1 MHGLFR
7 TRGDLARGADE
18 TGLAQSGERR
28 GWMETGG
35 RLASEADARSDARIG
50 MGLDAGFR
58 AGEQHLGRLDSSMGA
73 AATAQGAREG
83 RIGDMIDNAFR
94 QGALDAEMATRA
106 YEALMA
112 NDMAMLESIL
122 GGNIG
127 AAAEDYSQD
136 ERERDRT
143 RADFDRGVDT
153 FGAGYEVVKDI
164 NSRNEPKPRRS

>member
-1 MHGLFR
+1 M
-7 TRGDLARGADE
+7 D
-18 TGLAQSGERR
+18 
-28 GWMETGG
+28 TGG
-35 RLASEADARSDARIG
+35 KLASEADVRSDERIG
-50 MGLDAGFR
+50 MGLDAAFK
-58 AGEQHLGRLDSSMGA
+58 AGDQHLTRLNSSMEA
-73 AATAQGAREG
+73 SSLAQASREG
-83 RIGDMIDNAFR
+83 RIGDMIDNAFN
-94 QGALDAEMATRA
+94 QGELDAEMATRA
-106 YEALMA
+106 FEALMA

-136 ERERDRT
+136 ERGRDRT